1 MLVLVAISM
10 VAICA
15 VAGFAVDVGS
25 WYQAHRSQQAIVD
38 SAALAAVGDLPANT
52 DQATTDAQAYAAKNG
67 GATSSIS
74 FSTKYLPDDTV
85 TVQTQATAPSH
96 FLGVIGIQSAEVGAT
111 AVARADNLG
120 AAYGSAPF
128 GVINTQ
134 PELAGSGCPCFGVS
148 TTLDLNKVGP
158 GGFGIINIDGSSGG
172 TSPGTL
178 ASWITQGCGCTTA
191 APVWLNSDPGA
202 KFNSSQV
209 KGAMDQMIGHTLLFP
224 VYDQTQGN
232 GVRPP
237 VPRDRLRRLHRHRL
251 HLQGQQWDD
260 HRVLH
265 QGRLGRRRHHR
276 HDDLLRRHHK
286 PTHRQPQR
294 PLTALE
300 APDRTT

>member
-1 MLVLVAISM
+1 VLALVAISM

-25 WYQAHRSQQAIVD
+25 WYQAHRSQQAIAD

-67 GATSSIS
+67 GAISSIS
-74 FSTKYLPDDTV
+74 FSTKYLPNDTV
-85 TVQTQATAPSH
+85 TAQTQATAPSH
-96 FLGVIGIQSAEVGAT
+96 FLGVIGINSAEVGAT

-209 KGAMDQMIGHTLLFP
+209 KDAMDQMIGHTLLFP

-232 GVRPP
+232 G
-237 VPRDRLRRLHRHRL
+237 
-251 HLQGQQWDD
+251 
-260 HRVLH
+260 
-265 QGRLGRRRHHR
+265 
-276 HDDLLRRHHK
+276 
-286 PTHRQPQR
+286 
-294 PLTALE
+294 ANLE
-300 APDRTT
+300 YHVIGFAGFTVTDYTFKGNSGTITGSFTKVDWGGAGTTDTTTYFGATTSQLIDNPNAP